1 MNYYYNK
8 SQLISSVRNSYQ
20 QELHLNCLTS
30 TKEVAVTY
38 SASVEE
44 GVTIGCFF
52 EKQATTLD
60 PNSKKK
66 KKIYHM
72 HIFCYQDL
80 LQNHCQQSQSN
91 CYHQIYKTKHNLM
104 SLSSILRSFLLLI
117 NVAWLDIPCMHYTY
131 NIHNMWSHGS

>member
-1 MNYYYNK
+1 M
-8 SQLISSVRNSYQ
+8 ISSVRNSYQ

-66 KKIYHM
+66 KKDIPYAH
-72 HIFCYQDL
+72 FL
-80 LQNHCQQSQSN
+80 LSRSLA
-91 CYHQIYKTKHNLM
+91 K
-104 SLSSILRSFLLLI
+104 SLSTKPIKLLSPNL
-117 NVAWLDIPCMHYTY
+117 
-131 NIHNMWSHGS
+131 

>member
-66 KKIYHM
+66 KKGYTICTFFV
-72 HIFCYQDL
+72 IKISCKITVNKANQTAITKFIK
-80 LQNHCQQSQSN
+80 QNIILCPSQVS
-91 CYHQIYKTKHNLM
+91 
-104 SLSSILRSFLLLI
+104 
-117 NVAWLDIPCMHYTY
+117 
-131 NIHNMWSHGS
+131 